1 MVKRKVSSV
10 PIHFGFRPTHF
21 FIVPTSALATIA
33 WLRNL
38 PADHPYV
45 IHELA
50 GISAEVEHER
60 RMTNGAGGFAIVRE
74 SFAPS
79 NLRRL
84 ITGCLISES

>member
-10 PIHFGFRPTHF
+10 PIHSGFRPTYF
-21 FIVPTSALATIA
+21 FTIPTSALATIV

-50 GISAEVEHER
+50 GISAQVEHEKQI
-60 RMTNGAGGFAIVRE
+60 TNGAGGFAIVWE